1 MRNNAIQRDDA
12 ADLLKGFAIV
22 LLVASHVLQFS
33 ALGTGVSYVIPG
45 CSGIV
50 ELWARSFNMP
60 LFFFVSGLL
69 IGLKPTPSTWGG
81 TGKAIVHKMRTLLL
95 PGVTFMLLRFVLSG
109 KWEMEWFLKVLFAI
123 TVVFLLVRMIANR
136 VAAHTPPYSRAIE
149 VIMHILVFLVW
160 IGVSFIWKGE
170 IPTRLW
176 FHRAAVSYP
185 YLVMG
190 YYYTVMKGKEY
201 MEKHNWV
208 VTLSVILYIGAFYLS
223 SYVLSGR
230 VATYLNAYISAPT
243 AILVCCQVANA
254 LNDKSGRFF
263 TALKYCG
270 KHSLAIYLIHM
281 YFMVYCTAAAMY
293 INSVPASFSLL
304 LQIVFGLAGAIPI
317 VAICLAIEYVLAQ
330 SKVLNLICFGK
341 ADKCKV

>member
-1 MRNNAIQRDDA
+1 MMNDIKRDSA

-33 ALGTGVSYVIPG
+33 AKGTGVSYIILG

-69 IGLKPTPSTWGG
+69 LGLKPTPSTWKG
-81 TGKAIVHKMRTLLL
+81 TGKIVLHKMRTLLL
-95 PGVTFMLLRFVLSG
+95 PGITFMLFRYVVQDTFYID
-109 KWEMEWFLKVLFAI
+109 WFLKVLFAI
-123 TVVFLLVRMIANR
+123 FLVFLLIRLIA
-136 VAAHTPPYSRAIE
+136 HKLSFGLWWE
-149 VIMHILVFLVW
+149 ILIHAVVFILW
-160 IGVSFIWKGE
+160 LGLSFIWKGNL
-170 IPTRLW
+170 PTHLCL
-176 FHRAAVSYP
+176 HRSCLSYP

-190 YYYTVMKGKEY
+190 YYYSIKNGREY
-201 MEKHNWV
+201 MNKHNWV
-208 VTLSVILYIGAFYLS
+208 FTLSAVLFMGAFFIS
-223 SYVLSGR
+223 SYVLTGR
-230 VATYLNAYISAPT
+230 VATYMNAYVAAPA

-254 LNDKSGRFF
+254 LKNRTGHFF

-281 YFMVYCTAAAMY
+281 FLMVYCTAAAVY
-293 INSVPASFSLL
+293 INSVPATFSVL
-304 LQIVFGLAGAIPI
+304 LQIVFGLAGATPI
-317 VAICLAIEYVLAQ
+317 VVICLAIEYVLAQ

-341 ADKCKV
+341 LDKKL

>member
-1 MRNNAIQRDDA
+1 MKINSRQRDDA

-69 IGLKPTPSTWGG
+69 IGLKPTPDTWLG

-109 KWEMEWFLKVLFAI
+109 KWEMEWFLKVLFLII
-123 TVVFLLVRMIANR
+123 TVFLLVHLIAQKLSLNIWWELF
-136 VAAHTPPYSRAIE
+136 AHT
-149 VIMHILVFLVW
+149 VVFVLW
-160 IGVSFIWKGE
+160 MGVSFIWNGE

-190 YYYTVMKGKEY
+190 YCYTVMKGKEY
-201 MEKHNWV
+201 MDKQNWV
-208 VTLSVILYIGAFYLS
+208 VTLSVILYIGTFYLS

-270 KHSLAIYLIHM
+270 KHSLAIYLLHM

-317 VAICLAIEYVLAQ
+317 VAICLAIEYVLVQ

-341 ADKCKV
+341 ADKCKG

>member
-1 MRNNAIQRDDA
+1 MMTEIQRDKS

-33 ALGTGVSYVIPG
+33 AADVGVNYIQPG

-69 IGLKPTPSTWGG
+69 LGLKPTPETWLGV
-81 TGKAIVHKMRTLLL
+81 GKAIEHKMRTLLL
-95 PGVTFMLLRFVLSG
+95 PGVTFMLVRYVAQGSWYFD
-109 KWEMEWFLKVLFAI
+109 WFLKVLFI
-123 TVVFLLVRMIANR
+123 IIVVFLLVRLIVQKLSLSLLWEILM
-136 VAAHTPPYSRAIE
+136 HT
-149 VIMHILVFLVW
+149 VIFALWL
-160 IGVSFIWKGE
+160 GVSVIWKGD
-170 IPTRLW
+170 IPTRLCI
-176 FHRAAVSYP
+176 HRAALSYP

-190 YYYTVMKGKEY
+190 YYYTLMHGKEF

-208 VTLSVILYIGAFYLS
+208 VTLSFFLFVGAFYLS

-230 VATYLNAYISAPT
+230 VASYLNAYVAAPT

-254 LNDKSGRFF
+254 LKDKSGRFF
-263 TALKYCG
+263 TTLKYCG

-281 YFMVYCTAAAMY
+281 FFMVYCTAAAVY
-293 INSVPASFSLL
+293 INSVSASFSIL
-304 LQIVFGLAGAIPI
+304 LQIIFGLAGAIPI

-341 ADKCKV
+341 VDKKL